1 MRGKARAGSFIV
13 LLTVACVPE
22 QASPLVDTTADVAAI
37 NAVREAEVAGLSSRD
52 PSVGYLAADAVL
64 MPPGE
69 PAITGIGAIRTWAE
83 AFIQQMQ
90 SVSVNYTMT
99 DVHVSGDWA
108 VERYAGTLNATTTG
122 GEAITES
129 LKGIHVYR
137 REPDGSWKM
146 VYDVWNSD
154 APPTAPHD

>member
-1 MRGKARAGSFIV
+1 MPV
-13 LLTVACVPE
+13 
-22 QASPLVDTTADVAAI
+22 VDTAADVAAI
-37 NAVREAEVAGLSSRD
+37 NAVREAEVAGLTARD

-69 PAITGIGAIRTWAE
+69 PAVAGIDAIRSWAE
-83 AFIQQMQ
+83 AFIAQTQ

-99 DVHVSGDWA
+99 DIHVSGDWA
-108 VERYAGTLNATTTG
+108 VEHYTGTLNATMTG
-122 GEAITES
+122 GEAMSETV
-129 LKGIHVYR
+129 KGIHVYR